1 MGIILIGCVCKD
13 SRINFLTLTYDLNTL
28 ISVLSPINLSK
39 KMRTRSEKRDLVP
52 GRLRSNAA
60 LASSASPEAVVQT
73 PGGRHNPK
81 VDSTLASI
89 CLFVAPNTKPH
100 NGQNNITL
108 SGHQGWILLF
118 QVSTDRRH
126 QSQTCQKL
134 DSGAI
139 HHKET

>member
-1 MGIILIGCVCKD
+1 MGGGGANIQKD
-13 SRINFLTLTYDLNTL
+13 E
-28 ISVLSPINLSK
+28 
-39 KMRTRSEKRDLVP
+39 RTRPGKRDLVP

-89 CLFVAPNTKPH
+89 CLFVAPNTKPR

-108 SGHQGWILLF
+108 SGHQGWILRI
-118 QVSTDRRH
+118 Q
-126 QSQTCQKL
+126 
-134 DSGAI
+134 GAG
-139 HHKET
+139 TQG